1 MGAYHTIS
9 TSQGGPEIKYLL
21 QGEMSGKESLLTK
34 PSGPLGTSLALR
46 TLFWAYMTTGHVS
59 LCEEFGTGS
68 RPGVWQGAGSHLSL
82 RCVPTESLG
91 LDLLY
96 LTKLPGMVSPPT
108 EVTGQLVG
116 VSSLCPPCEF

>member
-46 TLFWAYMTTGHVS
+46 SLFWAYMTTGHVS

-68 RPGVWQGAGSHLSL
+68 RPGVWQRVGSHLSL
-82 RCVPTESLG
+82 RCVPTESPG
-91 LDLLY
+91 LNLLH
-96 LTKLPGMVSPPT
+96 LTKLPGIVFLFNT
-108 EVTGQLVG
+108 LLFGK
-116 VSSLCPPCEF
+116 